1 MIANIVIGAVVA
13 VLLVLA
19 VRHSLKHRHC
29 DGCGHCGCGK
39 SHCTCKE

>member
-29 DGCGHCGCGK
+29 DSCGHCGCGK